1 MQSKIKPSMMA
12 IKILICLL
20 VLISLTNHSH
30 GGTISVY
37 WGQNQNEGS
46 LADACAT
53 RNYAI
58 VNIAFLSTFGGGRTP
73 ALNLAGHCSNGG
85 CAGQSKDIKA
95 CQGGGIKVMLSIG
108 GDSTSYSLSSSDDAR
123 KVADYLWNNF
133 LGGQSNTRPL
143 GDAIL
148 DGIDFAIIVGSTQ
161 YYDDLA
167 KALSSKTNVY
177 LTAAPQC
184 PFPDKWLSA
193 SLNTGLFDS
202 VSIQFYNNPVCEY
215 STSDPNSFKNSWTQW
230 TQSIPA
236 GKFFVG
242 LPASED
248 AANNGHIPAEVVK
261 SEVLPFVKMSPK
273 YGGIMLWDRYHDKL
287 SGYSDAVKSSV

>member
-12 IKILICLL
+12 IKILVCIV

-46 LADACAT
+46 LGDACAT

-73 ALNLAGHCSNGG
+73 TLNLAGHCSNGG
-85 CAGQSKDIKA
+85 CAGLSKDIKA
-95 CQGGGIKVMLSIG
+95 CQGGGVKVMLSIG

-123 KVADYLWNNF
+123 LWNNF

-202 VSIQFYNNPVCEY
+202 VWIQFFNNPVCEY

-230 TQSIPA
+230 TQSIQA